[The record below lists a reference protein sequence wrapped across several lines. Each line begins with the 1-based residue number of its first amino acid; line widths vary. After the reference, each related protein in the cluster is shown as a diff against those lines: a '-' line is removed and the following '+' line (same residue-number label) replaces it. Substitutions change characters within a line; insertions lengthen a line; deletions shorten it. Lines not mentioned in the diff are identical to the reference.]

1 MQFSFFKNIRAESLE
16 QLFPKSAC
24 ILDHFKRGLPKHR
37 GLSFI
42 EVIRGSAE
50 ESGSVM
56 RKTTAEHPQLE
67 ELKHIFICR
76 AGFRRG

>member
-16 QLFPKSAC
+16 QLFLKSAC
-24 ILDHFKRGLPKHR
+24 ILDHFKRGLPKHT

-42 EVIRGSAE
+42 EVIRGFQE

-67 ELKHIFICR
+67 ELEHIFVCC
-76 AGFRRG
+76 AGFRQG